1 MGQIGFSVHVRS
13 KGYGNLLYVI
23 MGNVRSLPNK
33 MGKLTALTWHQR
45 EYRECSIM
53 VLRETWLTALD
64 LDLDTNTNLEGFKLQ
79 RADMAE
85 NRKGKGG
92 GLAVLMMDG
101 VTVGTS
107 LAPSHCCFSQGIL
120 QRFSTASSV

>member
-13 KGYGNLLYVI
+13 KGYDNLLYVI
-23 MGNVRSLPNK
+23 MGNVRSLPK
-33 MGKLTALTWHQR
+33 R